1 MKNQRIVKAYD
12 SINPTSSEKER
23 MLRAI
28 LAEAAPESEPVKKKQ
43 VYTAKPVKTRHR
55 SLIGPLAACIAAFV
69 LGAVVLTHLGRN
81 PDTPSLV
88 NPTEG
93 FTESAVQFH
102 TAADHYAPILAKYR
116 RAISEGWTREECE
129 IEGISLR
136 MQAGGDTS
144 RAGYALLDLDNDGR
158 EELIIAEES
167 TDRTDN
173 IWDLY
178 TTLED
183 GTPIQLWVDEQD
195 GGQCKL
201 HEGNVISIAYSYKDE
216 LEQTFYKLE
225 AGQLSMLG
233 QLQWEDE
240 DTVFHTDAQGNTH
253 QVSAREGQAI
263 GYSYES
269 QKLNLTWLADASNPM
284 PDMDALER
292 YTPVLEKYRTA
303 LTEHWDRDKCV
314 EHDISAIVASSPGVQ
329 NDLGWCL
336 LDIDGN
342 GTEELIISYGN
353 ESGALVDL
361 YSIQPDDVLEKN
373 MVKRHGGFEHH
384 LAVENGICHLA
395 KSEGHIQYTLC
406 SDGTIRY
413 EIVAD
418 GTTSWCNY
426 LVKPWG
432 LELQDVMIYKRGNED
447 DKTYSYGPHEYNLTY
462 ISKEKAGEFLAA
474 HKPLQLQVTPLVDWS
489 QYEAD
494 PKTAYDPVIHL
505 YEQALTEKWD
515 MEQCSSH
522 DISLMISRFTD
533 DPDRISAFMM
543 DLDSDGSGELII
555 TDGMMIYDLYTLRNG
570 TPVKLLT
577 GWERN
582 SYRLCMGNVI
592 YNQGSNGAASSV
604 YNYYQL
610 QNGELILM
618 ESVVFDANKDFDN
631 PWFVS
636 SDGETPEV
644 PLRED
649 QAEAILDSYKD
660 VTMLGISLL
669 DLS

>member
-1 MKNQRIVKAYD
+1 MKNSRIIKAYD
-12 SINPTSSEKER
+12 SINPTQDQKQR
-23 MLRAI
+23 MLDAI
-28 LAEAAPESEPVKKKQ
+28 LQEAPDLEKPVSRKRT
-43 VYTAKPVKTRHR
+43 YTAKAVQPNRRTI
-55 SLIGPLAACIAAFV
+55 LGPLAASLALFV
-69 LGAVVLTHLGRN
+69 IGGFAVARMWNGSREALSAPESNTVAVLQ
-81 PDTPSLV
+81 
-88 NPTEG
+88 E
-93 FTESAVQFH
+93 H
-102 TAADHYAPILAKYR
+102 TAADHYGPVLEKYR
-116 RAISEGWTREECE
+116 RAISQGWTREECE
-129 IEGISLR
+129 IEGISTR
-136 MQAGGDTS
+136 MQAGSDIS
-144 RAGYALLDLDNDGR
+144 RAGFAFLDLDGDGR

-183 GTPIQLWVDEQD
+183 GTPIQLWVDEQN

-201 HEGNVISIAYSYKDE
+201 HEGNILSISDSYKDE
-216 LEQTFYKLE
+216 LELTFYDL
-225 AGQLSMLG
+225 ASGQLEMREM
-233 QLQWEDE
+233 LQWEDE
-240 DTVFHTDAQGNTH
+240 DTVFYTDADGNTQ
-253 QVSAREGQAI
+253 QVSSREGQEI
-263 GYSYES
+263 GYAYELK
-269 QKLNLTWLADASNPM
+269 KLDLTWLSGKSQAL

-292 YTPVLEKYRTA
+292 YMPVLEKYRTA
-303 LTEHWDRDKCV
+303 LTEHWDMDKCV

-329 NDLGWCL
+329 NDLGWCMM
-336 LDIDGN
+336 DIDGN

-361 YSIQPDDVLEKN
+361 YSIQPEGVLEKD
-373 MVKRHGGFEHH
+373 MVKLHGGFEHY

-413 EIVAD
+413 QIVAD
-418 GTTSWCNY
+418 GTTSWFNY

-432 LELQDVMIYKRGNED
+432 LELQDVMIYKRGNAD
-447 DKTYSYGPHEYNLTY
+447 DKTYSYGPHEYDLTY
-462 ISKEKAGEFLAA
+462 ISKEKAGEFIVA
-474 HKPLQLQVTPLVDWS
+474 HKPLQLQVTPLVDWD
-489 QYEAD
+489 QYELD
-494 PKTAYDPVIHL
+494 PKTAYDPIVDL

-522 DISLMISRFTD
+522 DISLLISRFAD

-543 DLDSDGSGELII
+543 DLDCDGSGELII
-555 TDGMMIYDLYTLRNG
+555 TDGMMIYDLYTLKNG

-610 QNGELILM
+610 QNGELVLM
-618 ESVVFDANKDFDN
+618 ESVIFDAQKDPEN

-636 SDGETPEV
+636 SDGITPEV

-649 QAEAILDSYKD
+649 QARAILDSYKD
-660 VTMLGISLL
+660 VSLLGISLL
-669 DLS
+669 EVE